1 MEFVSFSLD
10 KNISHAM
17 SSVPTI
23 MVAWGTVMT
32 LMSLGEYLR
41 GSPHVRLDFY
51 PLLLAY
57 FSE

>member
-10 KNISHAM
+10 KIISHVM

-32 LMSLGEYLR
+32 LMSLVNTYEGLIM
-41 GSPHVRLDFY
+41 
-51 PLLLAY
+51 
-57 FSE
+57 